1 MAKTKIK
8 PDIKT
13 ETVPK
18 LDTRWNVL
26 VLNDPINYQQ
36 YVILAFMTVLR
47 VDRTVA
53 QKLMMAVH
61 NEGRAIVWSG
71 DREPAEMVALELQQ
85 WHLQAQ
91 LEKDA

>member
-8 PDIKT
+8 THIKT

-18 LDTRWNVL
+18 LDTQWNVL
-26 VLNDPINYQQ
+26 VLNDPINYQH

-47 VDRTVA
+47 VEHAVA
-53 QKLMMAVH
+53 QKLMMEVH
-61 NEGRAIVWSG
+61 QEGRAIVWSG
-71 DREPAEMVALELQQ
+71 AREPAEMIALELQQ

>member
-8 PDIKT
+8 TNIKT
-13 ETVPK
+13 ETVPQ

-36 YVILAFMTVLR
+36 YVVLAFMTVLR
-47 VDRTVA
+47 VERSVA
-53 QKLMMAVH
+53 DKLMLAIH
-61 NEGRAIVWSG
+61 NDGRAIVWSG
-71 DREPAEMVALELQQ
+71 NREPAEMIALELQQ

>member
-8 PDIKT
+8 THIQT

-61 NEGRAIVWSG
+61 NDGRAIVWSG

-85 WHLQAQ
+85 WHIQAQ

>member
-8 PDIKT
+8 TDIKT
-13 ETVPK
+13 EAVPQ

-47 VDRTVA
+47 VERPVA
-53 QKLMMAVH
+53 EKLMMSIH
-61 NEGRAIVWSG
+61 NDGRAVVWSG
-71 DREPAEMVALELQQ
+71 NREPAEMIALELQQ

>member
-8 PDIKT
+8 TNIQT

-61 NEGRAIVWSG
+61 NDGRSIVWIC
-71 DREPAEMVALELQQ
+71 DRGPA
-85 WHLQAQ
+85 
-91 LEKDA
+91 

>member
-8 PDIKT
+8 TDIKT
-13 ETVPK
+13 EAVPQ

-53 QKLMMAVH
+53 QKLMMSIH
-61 NEGRAIVWSG
+61 NDGRAIVWSG
-71 DREPAEMVALELQQ
+71 NREPAEMIALELQQ

>member
-8 PDIKT
+8 THVKT
-13 ETVPK
+13 ETVLKP
-18 LDTRWNVL
+18 DTHWNVL
-26 VLNDPINYQQ
+26 VLNDPINYQH

-47 VDRTVA
+47 VDRAVA
-53 QKLMMAVH
+53 SKLMLEIH
-61 NEGRAIVWSG
+61 RDGRAVVWTG
-71 DREPAEMVALELQQ
+71 DREPAEMMALELQQ